1 MNGRAFLT
9 ILFLM
14 TSLFLTTILIF
25 DDDPVFNDDPISDI
39 PNIEPKSSLS
49 SSFNIFKSLESPPNR
64 YFDSVD
70 EALEVIKRW
79 ARDRDY
85 AMMGD
90 RPKGSIGGVKRKK
103 KAN

>member
-1 MNGRAFLT
+1 
-9 ILFLM
+9 M

-70 EALEVIKRW
+70 EVLEIVKRW
-79 ARDRDY
+79 AKDRGY
-85 AMMGD
+85 PMV
-90 RPKGSIGGVKRKK
+90 GGRAKYRVLKK
-103 KAN
+103 SETLHIESEYL